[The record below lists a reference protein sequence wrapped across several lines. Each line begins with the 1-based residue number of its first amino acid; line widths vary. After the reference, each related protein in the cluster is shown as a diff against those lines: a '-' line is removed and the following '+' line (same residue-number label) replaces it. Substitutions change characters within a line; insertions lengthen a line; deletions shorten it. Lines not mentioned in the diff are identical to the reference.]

1 MAKHGKKYN
10 EASKLIVKELH
21 GMDEAVA
28 LLKQTSAT
36 KFDSTCE
43 LHMALGLDPRQAEQN
58 IRTTVSLPAGTGKT
72 VRVVAFV
79 GEENVKAA
87 LAAGAVEAGTT
98 ELIEKIEKGWLGFDV
113 AVATPDQM
121 KDLGKIAKVLGQKKL
136 MPNPKSGTVTPD
148 FAGAI
153 KELQGGKIELRVD
166 KNGNLH
172 TVFGKVSFDEGK
184 LMENLKTIIAKVKEI
199 KPATAKGTYIKS
211 VTLCATMGP
220 GVKVDVKS
228 V

>member
-10 EASKLIVKELH
+10 EASKLIVKELYSLE
-21 GMDEAVA
+21 EAVA
-28 LLKQTSAT
+28 LVKQTSTMKVDA
-36 KFDSTCE
+36 TCE

-58 IRTTVSLPAGTGKT
+58 IRTTVSLPGGTGKT
-72 VRVVAFV
+72 LRVAAFV

-87 LAAGAVEAGTT
+87 KEAGAVEAGTT
-98 ELIEKIEKGWLGFDV
+98 ELIEKIEKGWLGFDI

-166 KNGNLH
+166 KTGILH
-172 TVFGKVSFDEGK
+172 TVFGKVSFDEAK

-199 KPATAKGTYIKS
+199 KPSTAKGTYMKS
-211 VTLCATMGP
+211 ITLCTTMGP
-220 GVKVDVKS
+220 GVKVDVKTA
-228 V
+228 

>member
-10 EASKLIVKELH
+10 EASKLIVKEMYSLE
-21 GMDEAVA
+21 EAVA
-28 LLKQTSAT
+28 LVKQTSTMKGDA
-36 KFDSTCE
+36 TCE

-58 IRTTVSLPAGTGKT
+58 IRTTVSLPGGTGKT
-72 VRVVAFV
+72 LRVAAFV

-87 LAAGAVEAGTT
+87 KEAGAVEAGTT
-98 ELIEKIEKGWLGFDV
+98 ELIEKIEKGWLGFDI

-121 KDLGKIAKVLGQKKL
+121 KELGKIAKVLGQKKL

-166 KNGNLH
+166 KTGILH
-172 TVFGKVSFDEGK
+172 TVFGKVSFDEAK

-199 KPATAKGTYIKS
+199 KPSTAKGTYMKS
-211 VTLCATMGP
+211 ITLCTTMGP
-220 GVKVDVKS
+220 GVKVDTKGV
-228 V
+228 